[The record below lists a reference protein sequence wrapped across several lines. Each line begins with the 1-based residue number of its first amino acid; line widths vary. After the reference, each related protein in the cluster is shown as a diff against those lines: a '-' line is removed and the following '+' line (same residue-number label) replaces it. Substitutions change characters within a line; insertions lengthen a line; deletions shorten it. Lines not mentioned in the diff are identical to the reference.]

1 MKILKKI
8 VVYFMIIVSSTTAL
22 ADDNGVL
29 VKTRIVM
36 NIPSSVKLKVVE
48 DKIKQLVDERT
59 DKYNEYRGI
68 MPDEVPVTP
77 AEAKDIQSAATLN
90 FDDALYAV
98 RAYTHSSFMGNS
110 DSQVYILT
118 IYPYE
123 GGYRLYLYT
132 YFRAVTN
139 FLGEMFSSNSSLSTG
154 FVNTIKARDVL
165 LAELPNISIYRQSP
179 EILKQYAYVDDQVI
193 KVIPH
198 ASVESKP
205 QIESML
211 KNGSALKVESSHLKN

>member
-1 MKILKKI
+1 M
-8 VVYFMIIVSSTTAL
+8 VYFMIIISSTTAL

-36 NIPSSVKLKVVE
+36 NIPSSVKLKVIE

-68 MPDEVPVTP
+68 MPDDIPVTP
-77 AEAKDIQSAATLN
+77 AEAKDTQSAATLN

-118 IYPYE
+118 IYPYV

-139 FLGEMFSSNSSLSTG
+139 FLGEMFSSSSSLSTG

-179 EILKQYAYVDDQVI
+179 EILKQYAYVDDQII
-193 KVIPH
+193 KVVPH
-198 ASVESKP
+198 MPVESKSLV
-205 QIESML
+205 ESML
-211 KNGSALKVESSHLKN
+211 RNEPSLKVESNHLTN

>member
-1 MKILKKI
+1 
-8 VVYFMIIVSSTTAL
+8 MIIISSTTAL

-36 NIPSSVKLKVVE
+36 NIPSSVKLKVIE

-68 MPDEVPVTP
+68 MPDDIPVTP
-77 AEAKDIQSAATLN
+77 AEAKDTQSAATLN

-118 IYPYE
+118 IYPYV

-139 FLGEMFSSNSSLSTG
+139 FLGEMFSSSSSLSTG

-179 EILKQYAYVDDQVI
+179 EILKQYAYVDDQII
-193 KVIPH
+193 KVVPH
-198 ASVESKP
+198 MPVESKSLV
-205 QIESML
+205 ESML
-211 KNGSALKVESSHLKN
+211 RNEPSLKVESNHLTN